1 MPPATHSWP
10 ALLSRLIGG
19 TDLAAE
25 DAAWA
30 MDQVMSGAATPAQV
44 AGFVVA
50 LRAKGETPAEIGGL
64 AAAML
69 DRARRVHVQVHAVDV
84 VGTGGDRAH
93 TVNISTMAA
102 LVTAAAGAPVV
113 KHGGRAA
120 SSQCGTADVL
130 EALDVAIDLG
140 PDQVAACVSELGIGF
155 CFAPVFHP
163 AMRHAAGVRR
173 EIGVPTAFNFLG
185 PLTNPAQ
192 PAAALVGC
200 ADERMAPVMAEVLAG
215 RGSSAVLVRGDD
227 GLDELTT
234 TTTSTVWVVADG
246 EVRRASVDPGEL
258 GLAPAL
264 LADLRGG
271 DAASNAAVVRRL
283 VAGEPGPVRDAVT
296 LNAAAALAAHSGFSG
311 GVSGGLSGDLVADL
325 RAGAE
330 RAADALDSGAA
341 AELLQR
347 WSRRSGELRATMS
360 P

>member
-1 MPPATHSWP
+1 MSSGAHSWP
-10 ALLSRLIGG
+10 VLLSRLIGG

-25 DAAWA
+25 DTAWA

-50 LRAKGETPAEIGGL
+50 LRAKGETAGELGGL
-64 AAAML
+64 ASAML
-69 DRARRVHVQVHAVDV
+69 DHARRVDVPLRAVDV

-113 KHGGRAA
+113 KHGNRAA
-120 SSQCGTADVL
+120 SSQCGAADLL
-130 EALDVAIDLG
+130 EALGVAIDLG
-140 PDQVAACVSELGIGF
+140 PDQVAMCVADIGIGF

-163 AMRHAAGVRR
+163 AMRHAAGPRR

-200 ADERMAPVMAEVLAG
+200 ADERMVPVMAEVLAG
-215 RGSSAVLVRGDD
+215 RGASAVLVRGDD

-234 TTTSTVWVVADG
+234 TTTTTVWLVADG
-246 EVRRASVDPGEL
+246 EVRRDRVDPAVL
-258 GLAPAL
+258 GLPTARPG
-264 LADLRGG
+264 DLRGG
-271 DAASNAAVVRRL
+271 DAATNAAVIRRL
-283 VAGEPGPVRDAVT
+283 VAGEPGPIRDAVT
-296 LNAAAALAAHSGFSG
+296 LNAAAALAAHA
-311 GVSGGLSGDLVADL
+311 GLSGDLTADL
-325 RAGAE
+325 RGGAE

-341 AELLQR
+341 ASLLQQ
-347 WSRRSGELRATMS
+347 WSRRSGELRAAMG
-360 P
+360 

>member
-1 MPPATHSWP
+1 MPSGTHSWP
-10 ALLSRLIGG
+10 VLLSRLIGG
-19 TDLAAE
+19 TDLAVE
-25 DAAWA
+25 DTTWA

-50 LRAKGETPAEIGGL
+50 LRAKGETSDEIGGL

-69 DRARRVHVQVHAVDV
+69 DHARRFEVPLRAVDV

-155 CFAPVFHP
+155 CIAPVFHP

-200 ADERMAPVMAEVLAG
+200 ADERMAPVMAEVLAR
-215 RGSSAVLVRGDD
+215 RGASAVLVRGDD
-227 GLDELTT
+227 GLDEITT
-234 TTTSTVWVVADG
+234 TTTTTVWVVADG
-246 EVRRASVDPGEL
+246 DVRRDSVDPAAL
-258 GLAPAL
+258 GVAAARPV
-264 LADLRGG
+264 DLRGG
-271 DAASNAAVVRRL
+271 DAATNAAVIRRL
-283 VAGEPGPVRDAVT
+283 VAGEPGPIRDAVT
-296 LNAAAALAAHSGFSG
+296 LNAAAALAAHA
-311 GVSGGLSGDLVADL
+311 GLTGDLAGDL
-325 RAGAE
+325 RAGAQ
-330 RAADALDSGAA
+330 RAAGALDSGAA
-341 AELLQR
+341 ADLLQR
-347 WSRRSGELRATMS
+347 WARRSGELRADMG
-360 P
+360 